1 MKKGKKIG
9 IYGGTFDPIHIG
21 HLIMAEQARQAAG
34 LEEVRFVLAPTPPHK
49 QGVSASAE
57 DRFAMVERAVEDHP
71 SFRVSRVEMDR
82 SGPSYTADTVR
93 LLCREEPDTR
103 FFLIV
108 GADMVLDLPRWVRI
122 EEILA
127 SVEVIGLMRPG
138 VKLDM
143 GRIPDH
149 IKDRVT
155 WVREGVSMN
164 LSSTWI
170 RERVAAGGSVRY
182 LVPEPVRQYMEEHRL
197 YETR

>member
-21 HLIMAEQARQAAG
+21 HLVMAEQARQAAG
-34 LEEVRFVLAPTPPHK
+34 LEEVWFVPAPIPPHK
-49 QGVSASAE
+49 QGVATSAK
-57 DRFAMVERAVEDHP
+57 DRFTMVERAVADHP
-71 SFRVSRVEMDR
+71 SFRASRVEMDR
-82 SGPSYTADTVR
+82 SGPSYTVDTVR
-93 LLCREEPDTR
+93 LLCREQPDTR

-143 GRIPDH
+143 EQLPDH

-155 WVREGVSMN
+155 WVKEGVTVD

-170 RERVAAGGSVRY
+170 RNRVAQGGSVRY
-182 LVPEPVRQYMEEHRL
+182 LVPEPVRQYMEAHRL
-197 YETR
+197 YESG

>member
-21 HLIMAEQARQAAG
+21 HLVMAEQARQAAG
-34 LEEVRFVLAPTPPHK
+34 LEEVWFVPAPIPPHK
-49 QGVSASAE
+49 QGVAASAK
-57 DRFAMVERAVEDHP
+57 DRFTMVERAVADHP
-71 SFRVSRVEMDR
+71 SFRASRVEMDR
-82 SGPSYTADTVR
+82 SGPSYTVDTVR
-93 LLCREEPDTR
+93 LLCREQPDTR

-143 GRIPDH
+143 EQLPDH

-155 WVREGVSMN
+155 WVKEGVTVD

-170 RERVAAGGSVRY
+170 RNRVAQGGSVRY
-182 LVPEPVRQYMEEHRL
+182 LVPEPVRQYMEAHRL
-197 YETR
+197 YESG